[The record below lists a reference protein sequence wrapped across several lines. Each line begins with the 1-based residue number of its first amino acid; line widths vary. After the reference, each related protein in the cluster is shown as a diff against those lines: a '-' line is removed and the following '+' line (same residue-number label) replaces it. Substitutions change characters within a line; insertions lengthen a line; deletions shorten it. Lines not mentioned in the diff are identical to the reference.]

1 MNKILQIIDL
11 KKNFGAIT
19 ASNNINFC
27 LETGEIH
34 ALIGPNGAGKSTL
47 IKQIM
52 GEMKQDSGEIILSG
66 INISNLTTED
76 RIHLGFARS
85 FQITDVIS
93 DFTIFQ
99 NLLLAKIGKEK
110 KFYNFYSS
118 IDSGELTYEEIKTI
132 LLKIDLW
139 DEREKP
145 ASLLSHGERR
155 QLEIGIALA
164 LNPKLILLDEPMAGL
179 SLDKIEKMK
188 VIFNQI
194 KDDVPILLIEH
205 NMDVVFSIANR
216 ISVLVNGKIIASGT
230 SSEIKSNSDV
240 KEAYLGTTI
249 HNNAK
254 HNNAHL

>member
-99 NLLLAKIGKEK
+99 NVLLAKIGKEK

-194 KDDVPILLIEH
+194 KDEVPILLIEH

-230 SSEIKSNSDV
+230 SSEIKSNLDV
-240 KEAYLGTTI
+240 KEAYLGT
-249 HNNAK
+249 A
-254 HNNAHL
+254 

>member
-99 NLLLAKIGKEK
+99 NVLLAKIGKEK

-194 KDDVPILLIEH
+194 KDEVPILLIEH

-230 SSEIKSNSDV
+230 SAEIKSNLDV
-240 KEAYLGTTI
+240 KEAYLGT
-249 HNNAK
+249 A
-254 HNNAHL
+254 

>member
-1 MNKILQIIDL
+1 MSKILQIIDL

-99 NLLLAKIGKEK
+99 NVLLAKIGKEK

-188 VIFNQI
+188 LIFNQI

-205 NMDVVFSIANR
+205 NMDVVFSIADR

-230 SSEIKSNSDV
+230 SSEIKSNLDV
-240 KEAYLGTTI
+240 KEAYLGT
-249 HNNAK
+249 A
-254 HNNAHL
+254 

>member
-1 MNKILQIIDL
+1 MSKILQIIDL

-99 NLLLAKIGKEK
+99 NVLLAKIGKEK

-188 VIFNQI
+188 LIFNQI

-205 NMDVVFSIANR
+205 NMDVVFSIADR

-240 KEAYLGTTI
+240 KEAYLGT
-249 HNNAK
+249 A
-254 HNNAHL
+254 

>member
-1 MNKILQIIDL
+1 MTATIQLNGVSKFFGNIIAL
-11 KKNFGAIT
+11 KDISFEAHKGEVT
-19 ASNNINFC
+19 A
-27 LETGEIH
+27 LLGD
-34 ALIGPNGAGKSTL
+34 NGAGKSTL

-52 GEMKQDSGEIILSG
+52 GEIKQDSGEIILSG

-99 NLLLAKIGKEK
+99 NVLLAKIGKEK

-164 LNPKLILLDEPMAGL
+164 LNPVSYTHLTLPT
-179 SLDKIEKMK
+179 
-188 VIFNQI
+188 
-194 KDDVPILLIEH
+194 
-205 NMDVVFSIANR
+205 NR
-216 ISVLVNGKIIASGT
+216 EV
-230 SSEIKSNSDV
+230 
-240 KEAYLGTTI
+240 
-249 HNNAK
+249 
-254 HNNAHL
+254 

>member
-99 NLLLAKIGKEK
+99 NVLLAKIGKEK

-118 IDSGELTYEEIKTI
+118 IDSGELTYKEIKTI

-188 VIFNQI
+188 LIFNQI

-205 NMDVVFSIANR
+205 NMDVVFSIADR

-240 KEAYLGTTI
+240 KEAYLGT
-249 HNNAK
+249 A
-254 HNNAHL
+254 

>member
-27 LETGEIH
+27 FETGEIH

-99 NLLLAKIGKEK
+99 NVLLAKIGKEK

-205 NMDVVFSIANR
+205 NMDVVFSIADR

-230 SSEIKSNSDV
+230 SSEIKSNLDV
-240 KEAYLGTTI
+240 KEAYLGT
-249 HNNAK
+249 A
-254 HNNAHL
+254 

>member
-52 GEMKQDSGEIILSG
+52 GEMKQDSGEIILNG

-99 NLLLAKIGKEK
+99 NVLLAKIGKEK

-205 NMDVVFSIANR
+205 NMDVVFSIADR

-240 KEAYLGTTI
+240 KEAYLGT
-249 HNNAK
+249 A
-254 HNNAHL
+254 

>member
-19 ASNNINFC
+19 ASNNINFF

-99 NLLLAKIGKEK
+99 NILLAKIGKEK

-230 SSEIKSNSDV
+230 SSEIKSNLDV
-240 KEAYLGTTI
+240 KEAYLGTD
-249 HNNAK
+249 
-254 HNNAHL
+254 

>member
-99 NLLLAKIGKEK
+99 NVLLAKIGKEK

-194 KDDVPILLIEH
+194 KDDIPILLIEH

-230 SSEIKSNSDV
+230 SSEIKSNVDV
-240 KEAYLGTTI
+240 KEAYLGT
-249 HNNAK
+249 A
-254 HNNAHL
+254 

>member
-66 INISNLTTED
+66 INISNLTTDD

-99 NLLLAKIGKEK
+99 NVLLAKIGKEK

-205 NMDVVFSIANR
+205 NMDVVFSIADR

-240 KEAYLGTTI
+240 KEAYLGT
-249 HNNAK
+249 A
-254 HNNAHL
+254 

>member
-99 NLLLAKIGKEK
+99 NVLLAKIGKEK

-205 NMDVVFSIANR
+205 NMDVVFSIADR

-230 SSEIKSNSDV
+230 SSEIRSNLDV
-240 KEAYLGTTI
+240 KEAYLGT
-249 HNNAK
+249 A
-254 HNNAHL
+254 

>member
-99 NLLLAKIGKEK
+99 NVLLAKIGKEK

-188 VIFNQI
+188 LIFNQI

-230 SSEIKSNSDV
+230 SSEIKSNLDV
-240 KEAYLGTTI
+240 REAYLGT
-249 HNNAK
+249 A
-254 HNNAHL
+254 

>member
-99 NLLLAKIGKEK
+99 NVLLAKIGKEK

-118 IDSGELTYEEIKTI
+118 IDSGELSYEEIKTI

-230 SSEIKSNSDV
+230 SAEIKSNLDV
-240 KEAYLGTTI
+240 KEAYLGT
-249 HNNAK
+249 A
-254 HNNAHL
+254 

>member
-99 NLLLAKIGKEK
+99 NVLLAKIGKEK

-194 KDDVPILLIEH
+194 K
-205 NMDVVFSIANR
+205 NFF
-216 ISVLVNGKIIASGT
+216 IIYPFLTNFG
-230 SSEIKSNSDV
+230 I
-240 KEAYLGTTI
+240 
-249 HNNAK
+249 
-254 HNNAHL
+254 

>member
-66 INISNLTTED
+66 INISNLKTED

-99 NLLLAKIGKEK
+99 NVLLAKIGKEK

-118 IDSGELTYEEIKTI
+118 IDSGELTYAEIKTI

-188 VIFNQI
+188 LIFNQI

-230 SSEIKSNSDV
+230 SSEIKSNLDV
-240 KEAYLGTTI
+240 KEAYLGT
-249 HNNAK
+249 A
-254 HNNAHL
+254 

>member
-76 RIHLGFARS
+76 IIHLGFARS

-99 NLLLAKIGKEK
+99 NVLLAKIGKEK

-205 NMDVVFSIANR
+205 NMDVVFSIADR

-230 SSEIKSNSDV
+230 SSEIKSNLDV
-240 KEAYLGTTI
+240 KEAYLGT
-249 HNNAK
+249 AS
-254 HNNAHL
+254 

>member
-99 NLLLAKIGKEK
+99 NVLLAKIGKEK

-188 VIFNQI
+188 LIFNQI
-194 KDDVPILLIEH
+194 KNDVPILLIEH

-230 SSEIKSNSDV
+230 STEIKTNLDV
-240 KEAYLGTTI
+240 RKAYLGT
-249 HNNAK
+249 A
-254 HNNAHL
+254 

>member
-99 NLLLAKIGKEK
+99 NVLLAKIGKEK

-194 KDDVPILLIEH
+194 KGDVPILLIEH

-230 SSEIKSNSDV
+230 SSEIKSNLDV
-240 KEAYLGTTI
+240 KEAYLGT
-249 HNNAK
+249 AS
-254 HNNAHL
+254 

>member
-99 NLLLAKIGKEK
+99 NVLLAKIGKEK

-205 NMDVVFSIANR
+205 NMDVVFSIADR

-240 KEAYLGTTI
+240 KEAYLGTP
-249 HNNAK
+249 
-254 HNNAHL
+254 

>member
-99 NLLLAKIGKEK
+99 NVLLAKIGKEK

-205 NMDVVFSIANR
+205 NMDVVFSIADR

-240 KEAYLGTTI
+240 KEAYLGT
-249 HNNAK
+249 AS
-254 HNNAHL
+254 

>member
-1 MNKILQIIDL
+1 MSKILQIIDL

-99 NLLLAKIGKEK
+99 NVLLAKIGKEK

-118 IDSGELTYEEIKTI
+118 IDSGELRYEEIKTI

-205 NMDVVFSIANR
+205 NMDVVFSIADR

-240 KEAYLGTTI
+240 KEAYLGT
-249 HNNAK
+249 A
-254 HNNAHL
+254 